1 MVKLS
6 IQKPNPINQ
15 EVVWDKT
22 QTIISTTDK
31 FGTITYV
38 NQAFLDVSGYTMTEV
53 IGQPH
58 SLIRHPDTPKLLFKV
73 LWDNISAGRNF
84 HAILKNMSK
93 SGEFYWVIT
102 DFDVDK
108 DPKGEILSYTARR
121 RAINENIVKEHI
133 EPLYQTLLKL
143 ESIGD
148 IELSNR
154 YFKGFLQKE
163 GKSYTDYIMDIIGDE
178 NKTKYTYEDTH
189 FDPTTIENTITAT
202 QVPDN
207 IFNETE
213 EIENVKRKN
222 FFARLFSIN

>member
-6 IQKPNPINQ
+6 IQKPEPINQ
-15 EVVWDKT
+15 EVIWDKT
-22 QTIISTTDK
+22 QTIVSTTDK

-38 NQAFLDVSGYTMTEV
+38 NQTFLNVSGYLMTEV

-58 SLIRHPDTPKLLFKV
+58 SLIRHPDTPKLLFKI
-73 LWDNISAGRNF
+73 LWDNISTGRNF

-102 DFDVDK
+102 DFDVNK

-121 RAINENIVKEHI
+121 RAVNETIIKEHI

-143 ESIGD
+143 ETIGG
-148 IELSNR
+148 IELSSR

-163 GKSYTDYIMDIIGDE
+163 GKSYIDYIFDIVGDG
-178 NKTKYTYEDTH
+178 NKTKYMYEDTD
-189 FDPTTIENTITAT
+189 FEPAIVENIMPVTEVSDT
-202 QVPDN
+202 

-213 EIENVKRKN
+213 DTENIKRKN